1 MKKEELK
8 NYLSETDRLRDERI
22 TLLKLLRNSPIEFT
36 KKWYEDFMDTSNKVM
51 INIEKEKSIWEILG
65 DYFINNI
72 PILDNAL
79 SKVREAAINKVEN
92 KLDKLNS
99 DSDDMLL
106 FMGCVISKFQTIKE
120 YFSGLSSFNIS
131 LLNANGIDTTI
142 LDIEFPKKINEKG
155 T

>member
-1 MKKEELK
+1 MEKEELK

-79 SKVREAAINKVEN
+79 SKVREAAIDKVEN

-99 DSDDMLL
+99 DSDDMLSFIGL
-106 FMGCVISKFQTIKE
+106 VISKFQTIKE

-142 LDIEFPKKINEKG
+142 LDIEFPKKN
-155 T
+155 